1 MELMDSVVSV
11 EDANMLDEG
20 QQNAHP
26 HPPPQII
33 AEPTITNGPLWAAS
47 TDLSVL
53 HW

>member
-1 MELMDSVVSV
+1 MELLDSVVSV

-26 HPPPQII
+26 PPRII
-33 AEPTITNGPLWAAS
+33 AKPTITNGPLWAAS